1 MTSKQLLTA
10 FGYINGAYV
19 DDARAAL
26 GLAPA
31 GEGNGKHRVKVKA
44 RRALR
49 TALIAAVVAALLAAT
64 AYAAGW
70 FGLAGLKTG
79 EAGMAG
85 LSRISLQGLADTP
98 EAKGTAEWLE
108 YYAEQ
113 NSTPREIDESFAAE
127 CAEKYGTY
135 GIATQADLDKLNE
148 LCEKYSL
155 APLGTSTT
163 PENERAFCEAADVG
177 RLTATKDDY
186 VNEYK
191 SAYIYSS
198 GTFHAEGVI
207 YSDAHAYD
215 IPYQLA
221 RSAKGVLDYVTV
233 AVADVN
239 AFTEWDYDTADGARL
254 HLANTA
260 PDAPRKQ
267 SFIFYETDD
276 AFISV
281 NFLHESAADY
291 LGDGVID
298 GVGDEFV
305 TYDISDAELE
315 TLAECFDWAAFADPA
330 RGMDT
335 DFAPSREYAAVD
347 TAALIAV
354 QDKAADFSAAEGD
367 DNAVY
372 YLKLNYVQEIEPY
385 IAGFRLVDY
394 YLIPGSNTAIGWVQF
409 AGVAKTPLDWAYEEI
424 NGERVYCRGVE
435 LTGGETGGEWSVGA
449 GFDMRPVALQKNL
462 DPGERMLGRDGAPLA
477 DLTGASLYVR
487 ATGEWYILSDP
498 ASLEL
503 LGQTLRFSHTPGG
516 KAQCGVWDPIIL
528 DHADGTSTLAY
539 TLDSGENLLYI
550 YGTRQSCMM
559 GVSIFELFGV
569 PLAPKGYSERDG
581 IVTTRIDNPPGAVN
595 AVVEYDYIKGGNP
608 IARRVT
614 DELGETRE
622 ARYEY
627 DAAGNMLRETWHD
640 PDGSTTRDIAY
651 TYAENGL
658 LAEINDV
665 ADNMWEKH
673 MYYYDE
679 QNRLT
684 RVESFNSS
692 HPTTPYISRYTYDET
707 DTPIFTQSYE

>member
-10 FGYINGAYV
+10 FGYINGAYI
-19 DDARAAL
+19 DDARAAI
-26 GLAPA
+26 GLAAA
-31 GEGNGKHRVKVKA
+31 GEGSGKHRVKVKA

-49 TALIAAVVAALLAAT
+49 TALIAAVIAALLAAT

-85 LSRISLQGLADTP
+85 LSRLSLQGLADTP
-98 EAKGTAEWLE
+98 ETKGAAEWLD
-108 YYAEQ
+108 YLAGQ
-113 NSTPREIDESFAAE
+113 NSSPREIDNALAAD

-135 GIATQADLDKLNE
+135 GIATQSDLDKFNE

-163 PENERAFCEAADVG
+163 PENERAFCEAASVG
-177 RLTATKDDY
+177 RLTSSEGDY

-191 SAYIYSS
+191 SAYVYSS
-198 GTFHAEGVI
+198 GTFHAEGGI

-215 IPYQLA
+215 IPYQLT
-221 RSAKGVLDYVTV
+221 RSVKGVLDYVTI

-239 AFTEWDYDTADGARL
+239 AFTEWDYDTADGTRL

-260 PDAPRKQ
+260 PDAARKQ

-281 NFLHESAADY
+281 SFLHESAADY

-305 TYDISDAELE
+305 TYDIPDTELE

-335 DFAPSREYAAVD
+335 DFAPAREYAAVD

-354 QDKAADFSAAEGD
+354 KDKAADFSAAEGD

-409 AGVAKTPLDWAYEEI
+409 AGVAKEPLDWAYEEVD
-424 NGERVYCRGVE
+424 GERVYCRGIE

-449 GFDMRPVALQKNL
+449 GYDMRPVTLQENL

-487 ATGEWYILSDP
+487 ATGEWYTLSDP
-498 ASLEL
+498 AALDL
-503 LGQTLRFSHTPGG
+503 LGQTLRFSRIPGG

-550 YGTRQSCMM
+550 YGTRQSAMM

-581 IVTTRIDNPPGAVN
+581 IVTTHIEAPEGSSLGT
-595 AVVEYDYIKGGNP
+595 VEYDYIKGGEC

-614 DELGETRE
+614 DELGETRG
-622 ARYEY
+622 RKFEY
-627 DAAGNMLRETWHD
+627 DADGKLVRETQHD
-640 PDGSTTRDIAY
+640 PDGSATKSVTY
-651 TYAENGL
+651 TYGENGL

-665 ADNMWEKH
+665 ADNMWEKQV
-673 MYYYDE
+673 YYYDG
-679 QNRLT
+679 QNRLS
-684 RVESFNSS
+684 RVESFSNG

-707 DTPIFTQSYE
+707 GTATFTQSYE

>member
-10 FGYINGAYV
+10 FGYINGAYI

-26 GLAPA
+26 GLAAA
-31 GEGNGKHRVKVKA
+31 GEGNGKRRANV

-49 TALIAAVVAALLAAT
+49 TALIAAAVAALLAAT

-70 FGLAGLKTG
+70 FGLAGLKLG
-79 EAGMAG
+79 AAGTAG

-98 EAKGTAEWLE
+98 EAKGAAEWLE
-108 YYAEQ
+108 YYAGQ
-113 NSTPREIDESFAAE
+113 TGKMREIDEPFAAA

-135 GIATQADLDKLNE
+135 GIAAQADLDKLNE

-155 APLGTSTT
+155 TYLGTSTT
-163 PENERAFCEAADVG
+163 PENEHAFCEAADVG
-177 RLTATKDDY
+177 RLTSSEGGY

-191 SAYIYSS
+191 SAYVYSS
-198 GTFHAEGVI
+198 GTFHAEGGI
-207 YSDAHAYD
+207 YSATHAYD
-215 IPYQLA
+215 IPYQLT
-221 RSAKGVLDYVTV
+221 RSVKGVLDYVTIS
-233 AVADVN
+233 VADVN

-281 NFLHESAADY
+281 SFLHESAADY

-305 TYDISDAELE
+305 TFDIPDAELE
-315 TLAECFDWAAFADPA
+315 TLAECFDWAAFTDPA

-335 DFAPSREYAAVD
+335 DFAPSREYASVD
-347 TAALIAV
+347 TDALIAV
-354 QDKAADFSAAEGD
+354 KDKAADFSAAEGG
-367 DNAVY
+367 DNALY
-372 YLKLNYVQEIEPY
+372 YLKLNYAQEIEPH

-394 YLIPGSNTAIGWVQF
+394 YLIPGSNTVIGWVQF
-409 AGVAKTPLDWAYEEI
+409 AGVAKQPLDWAYEEI
-424 NGERVYCRGVE
+424 DGERVYCRGVE

-449 GFDMRPVALQKNL
+449 GFDMRPVALQENL
-462 DPGERMLGRDGAPLA
+462 DPGERMLRRDGAPLA

-487 ATGEWYILSDP
+487 ATGEWYTLSDP
-498 ASLEL
+498 AALEL
-503 LGQTLRFSHTPGG
+503 LGQTLRFSHIPGG

-581 IVTTRIDNPPGAVN
+581 IVTTRIENPTGAVN
-595 AVVEYDYIKGGNP
+595 AVVEYDYIKNGNP

-627 DAAGNMLRETWHD
+627 DPDGNMLRETWHD
-640 PDGSTTRDIAY
+640 PDGSTTRDITY
-651 TYAENGL
+651 TYGENGL
-658 LAEINDV
+658 LAEISDV
-665 ADNMWEKH
+665 ADSMWEKH
-673 MYYYDE
+673 VYYYDA
-679 QNRLT
+679 QNRPT
-684 RVESFNSS
+684 RIESFNSAR
-692 HPTTPYISRYTYDET
+692 PTTPYISRYTYAET
-707 DTPIFTQSYE
+707 GTATFTQSYE